1 MINKHLRSILAAGTV
16 LGLAM
21 APFSAHALLFTGTSG
36 SLSASANFDV
46 TGSNLIVTLTNTST
60 ADVLVPTDVLTGVYF
75 SGVGALSSTYALL
88 TAGSTVI
95 YDPQGQPIGGN
106 VGGEWGFGSGL
117 NAPGGATAAIM
128 STGALGGVGQPTFP
142 GPNLAGPV
150 GLDGLQYGIVSAGDN
165 PATGNG
171 GVTGSEGLIDNSV
184 TFTLGGLPA
193 GFNLA
198 SIGNVSFQ
206 YGTNLSE
213 PIVPGTPGGGGQCPN
228 GAPNFPICSPQV
240 TTAEPM
246 SMAMLGA
253 GMVGLGLLRRRRRA

>member
-1 MINKHLRSILAAGTV
+1 
-16 LGLAM
+16 M
-21 APFSAHALLFTGTSG
+21 APISAHAILFTGSSG

-60 ADVLVPTDVLTGVYF
+60 ADVLVPSNVLTGVYF
-75 SGVGALSSTYALL
+75 SGVGALSSTSALL
-88 TAGSTVI
+88 SPGSTVI
-95 YDPQGQPIGGN
+95 YDPQGQPTGGS

-117 NAPGGATAAIM
+117 SAPGGATAAIM
-128 STGALGGVGQPTFP
+128 STGALGGLGQPTFP
-142 GPNLAGPV
+142 GANLAGPV

-165 PATGNG
+165 SATGNG

-193 GFNLA
+193 GFSLA

-206 YGTNLSE
+206 YGTSLTE
-213 PIVPGTPGGGGQCPN
+213 PIVPGTPGGQCPN

-240 TTAEPM
+240 ETPEPM
-246 SMAMLGA
+246 SMAMLGVGLA
-253 GMVGLGLLRRRRRA
+253 GLGLVRRRRA